1 VATGAT
7 PQRNWRAACPNCGA
21 PVEFASAASPMA
33 VCSFCRSTLARDG
46 ESLRR
51 TGQSAELF
59 DDHSPLQIGSAGRW
73 QGAAF
78 AVVGRLQLRYAEG
91 SWNEWHVL
99 FDSGKS
105 GWLSEDNGRYV
116 MAFDQPAPPLLPRL
130 DELQPGAGVG
140 IDARLWQVASVTLAR
155 VGAAEGELPFVP
167 KLAAEYPLVDLR
179 NADGEVGTLDFG
191 DLTDVHWS
199 IGRTVEL
206 ADLALTGL
214 REASE
219 KTLSARGVECPSC
232 GTALAIKL
240 DTTQSIACHQCHAV
254 VDVSQ
259 GVGGDLKHYAQQSP
273 GGTDGRPML
282 PLGATASLALGGAPQ
297 DWQIVGYAERQEIAE
312 DGDDESAPWREY
324 LLYARGVG
332 FAFLVDAED
341 GWSWA
346 VPLTGAPQ
354 VQGDQ
359 AQWADQTFRKRY
371 DYRSRT
377 RYVAGEFYWRLQRGE
392 ETRHADYAGMGGLL
406 NREQGAQEVTWSLG
420 QRIDASA
427 IAAAFKLPMAAT
439 VAPEASPLSNAGG
452 MPFVHKLIIA
462 VFVLVLIVML
472 LNAVSRDECDDVRD
486 TFGAASREFQQC
498 KTNASGAMRAPRTGG
513 GSFGG
518 FGTGG
523 GHK

>member
-1 VATGAT
+1 MANAEN
-7 PQRNWRAACPNCGA
+7 PQRAWRAACPNCGA

-46 ESLRR
+46 ETLRR

-59 DDHSPLQIGSAGRW
+59 DDHSPLQIGTAGRW
-73 QGAAF
+73 QGSAF
-78 AVVGRLQLRYAEG
+78 GIVGRLQLRYAEG
-91 SWNEWHVL
+91 SWNEWHAL

-116 MAFDQPAPPLLPRL
+116 MAFEQPAPPLLPRL
-130 DELQPGAGVG
+130 DELQPGSGVG

-155 VGAAEGELPFVP
+155 VGAAEGELPFEP
-167 KLAAEYPLVDLR
+167 NLAAEYPLVDLR

-191 DLTDVHWS
+191 DPTNVHWS
-199 IGRTVEL
+199 IGRGVEL
-206 ADLALTGL
+206 GELALTNL
-214 REASE
+214 REVSE
-219 KTLSARGVECPSC
+219 KTLKARGLECPSC
-232 GTALAIKL
+232 GTALELKL

-259 GVGGDLKHYAQQSP
+259 GVGGDLKHYAQQAP
-273 GGTDGRPML
+273 RGGEGRPVL
-282 PLGATASLALGGAPQ
+282 PLGATASLALGGAPV
-297 DWQIVGYAERQEIAE
+297 DWQLVGYAERQEIAE

-324 LLYARGVG
+324 LLYSRSVG

-346 VPLTGAPQ
+346 VPITGAPQ

-359 AQWADQTFRKRY
+359 AQWDGQVYRKRY

-377 RYVAGEFYWRLQRGE
+377 TYVAGEFYWRLQRGE
-392 ETRHADYAGMGGLL
+392 ETLHTDYAGLGGLL
-406 NREQGAQEVTWSLG
+406 NREQGAQEVTWSQG
-420 QRIDASA
+420 QRIDASV
-427 IAAAFKLPMAAT
+427 IAAAFKLPVPDA
-439 VAPEASPLSNAGG
+439 VSYEASPLSHAGAAS
-452 MPFVHKLIIA
+452 FVRTLIIA
-462 VFVLVLIVML
+462 FVALVLIVIL
-472 LNAVSRDECDDVRD
+472 ISLFSKDECDNVRD
-486 TFGAASREFQQC
+486 TFGAASREYQQC
-498 KTNASGAMRAPRTGG
+498 KANASGAMRAPRTGG

-518 FGTGG
+518 FGSGG